1 MKKVIIIQ
9 DKISSEGGYKAG
21 YLLNRL
27 LQINNI
33 PSEVITLE
41 KNFNFYQKKI
51 FFLYIIVNYLFTKI
65 FMIKI

>member
-41 KNFNFYQKKI
+41 KNFNFYQKK
-51 FFLYIIVNYLFTKI
+51 FFFYIE
-65 FMIKI
+65 